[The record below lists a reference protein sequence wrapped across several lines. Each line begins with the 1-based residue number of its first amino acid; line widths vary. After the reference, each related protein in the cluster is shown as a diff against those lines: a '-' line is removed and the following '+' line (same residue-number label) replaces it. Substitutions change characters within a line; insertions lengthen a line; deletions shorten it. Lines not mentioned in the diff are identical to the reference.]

1 MTQISQARCLELIE
15 AIATEIFFPGHHP
28 NYQNW
33 LAAFAVKN
41 DILGLTG
48 QQQAILVVAMQTWL
62 WQSENHQRFPSY
74 ERFPEEGMRYGTNS
88 VYFAMMQLLR
98 QKLPFSGEDI
108 KTLCVQFCT
117 ADYVYSFSW
126 PPELPQA
133 IERYLQEN
141 PLTEDLQHYVEATVV
156 RLQGADSSNRKY
168 ATPIR
173 AILQSKTG
181 EMALIVP
188 GEAWADIALR
198 EIKALPAAEHAAWVQ
213 LVLACA
219 TTASGK
225 PSAKWLKT
233 NQALVTQI
241 GREHFTQALLRWL
254 PLVDKP
260 HTQMIADWRGWTTD
274 PNLLLDDTNAD
285 ILRGLVWLCAGE
297 DHGDLAR
304 EIGKLAISAYRKV
317 PGLGPRCVRL
327 GNACVWAL
335 GQMPGQVGLAQLAL
349 LKAKVKFGTAQKG
362 IETAFTAA
370 AERSGLPR
378 AEVEELSVPIYGLE
392 SVGLRQEILGDFSVA
407 LTVTGTSSA
416 ELRWFKADGKPQK
429 SVPKAVK
436 EHYAEELRDLKQTV
450 KDIQT
455 MLPAQRNRIETL
467 YLQQKNWDLA
477 TWQVRYLNHPLIG
490 TLARRLIW
498 QFVDDDRICEGI
510 WRDGQLVNRK
520 DETIQGLSPQTQVS
534 LWHPITAAL
543 ETVVAW
549 RNWLLDHEVR
559 QPFKQAHREIYL
571 LTAAEERTHTY
582 SNRFAAHILKQHQ
595 FNALCGQRG
604 WKNQLRLMV
613 DDVCSPAT
621 LQLPHWH
628 LRAEFWIEGIGE
640 DYETGTTESGAYR
653 YLTTDQVR
661 FYGIAAAANASHA
674 WGGGYFST
682 HREGTDIYDPLPLET
697 IPALVFSEVMR
708 DVDLFVGVASVG
720 NDPQWADGGPEARH
734 YDYWHN
740 YSFGDLSETAKTRRQ
755 VLENLIPRL
764 KIRDRCSFQDKF
776 LVVRGDLCTYKI
788 HLGSGNILME
798 PGDRYLCIVP
808 GQGTSTTQSQIF
820 LPFEGDNMM
829 AIILSKAFLL
839 AADTEITDPTILSQ
853 IQ

>member
-1 MTQISQARCLELIE
+1 MVQISQERCLELIE
-15 AIATEIFFPGHHP
+15 AIATEEFPVHRQP
-28 NYQNW
+28 DYQNW
-33 LAAFAVKN
+33 LATFAVGR
-41 DILGLTG
+41 DILSLTG
-48 QQQAILVVAMQTWL
+48 EQQATLGVAMQTWL
-62 WQSENHQRFPSY
+62 WQSENHQRFPNY
-74 ERFPEEGMRYGTNS
+74 ELSHEKRMHFGAIAIYW
-88 VYFAMMQLLR
+88 AMMQLLR
-98 QKLPFSGEDI
+98 QRLPFSGEDI
-108 KTLCVQFCT
+108 KTLCVQFCK
-117 ADYVYSFSW
+117 ADDVYSFRLA
-126 PPELPQA
+126 PELLQA
-133 IERYLQEN
+133 IERYFQTN
-141 PLTEDLQHYVEATVV
+141 PLTSEVQYYLEAMLGQ
-156 RLQGADSSNRKY
+156 LQGSDSMTRKY
-168 ATPIR
+168 VMQIR
-173 AILQSKTG
+173 TILQSKTG
-181 EMALIVP
+181 EMTLIVP
-188 GEAWADIALR
+188 GEAWADRALQ
-198 EIKALPAAEHAAWVQ
+198 EMSAISEAERTAWVQ

-219 TTASGK
+219 TTSSSK
-225 PSAKWLKT
+225 PSTKWLKT

-241 GREHFTQALLRWL
+241 GREQFTQALLRWL

-260 HTQMIADWRGWTTD
+260 RTQPIEDWPGWATD

-297 DHGDLAR
+297 EHSDLAR

-370 AERSGLPR
+370 AKRSGLSR
-378 AEVEELSVPIYGLE
+378 SEIEELSVPAYGLE
-392 SVGLRQEILGDFSVA
+392 AVGKRQETLGDFTVA
-407 LTVTGTSSA
+407 LTVTGTSTA

-436 EHYAEELRDLKQTV
+436 ENYAEELRDLKQTV

-455 MLPAQRNRIETL
+455 MLPAQRDRIEAL
-467 YLQQKNWDLA
+467 YLQAKTWDFG
-477 TWQVRYLNHPLIG
+477 TWKARYLDHPLVG

-498 QFVDDDRICEGI
+498 QFVDGDRICEGI
-510 WRDGQLVNRK
+510 WQDGQLVNRN
-520 DETIQGLSPQTQVS
+520 DETIQGLGNDTQVS

-543 ETVVAW
+543 ETIVAW

-571 LTAAEERTHTY
+571 LTAAEERTRTY

-613 DDVCSPAT
+613 DDICPPTT

-628 LRAEFWIEGIGE
+628 LRAEFWVEGIGD
-640 DYETGTTESGAYR
+640 DYGTDTTESGTYR

-661 FYGIAAAANASHA
+661 FYGIDAADNYAHA
-674 WGGGYFST
+674 TGGGYFTT
-682 HREGTDIYDPLPLET
+682 HHEATEIHTPLPLET

-720 NDPQWADGGPEARH
+720 NDPQWADGGPEGRH
-734 YDYWHN
+734 YDYWYH
-740 YSFGDLSETAKTRRQ
+740 YSFGDLSETARTRRQ
-755 VLENLIPRL
+755 VLETLIPRL
-764 KIRDRCSFQDKF
+764 EIRDRCSFQDKF

-808 GQGTSTTQSQIF
+808 GQGTSTAQSQLF
-820 LPFEGDNMM
+820 LPFEGDNVM

-839 AADTEITDPTILSQ
+839 AADTAITDPTILSQ